1 MGNNITLWFIA
12 VFALI
17 LAAMCVIIIFTG
29 DHEHRRRHKKKRH
42 KLRLAVYFHNHKN
55 PFKMSVN
62 TLTLTD
68 TLVHTGI
75 ISVVD
80 LGGVTYQGTL
90 GNITVAPADPTQD
103 IAVVDPNTP
112 NTIDINN
119 VAASGGT
126 VVNIL
131 ADFTSQGNTDKGVA
145 DGTVFTGLKGVVT
158 VINDIPSTV
167 QLSLQVNF

>member
-1 MGNNITLWFIA
+1 
-12 VFALI
+12 
-17 LAAMCVIIIFTG
+17 
-29 DHEHRRRHKKKRH
+29 
-42 KLRLAVYFHNHKN
+42 
-55 PFKMSVN
+55 MSVN

-80 LGGVTYQGTL
+80 PGGVTYQGTL

-103 IAVVDPNTP
+103 VAIVDPNTP

-131 ADFTSQGNTDKGVA
+131 ADFTSQGNADKGVT
-145 DGTVFTGLKGVVT
+145 DGTVFAGLKGVVT